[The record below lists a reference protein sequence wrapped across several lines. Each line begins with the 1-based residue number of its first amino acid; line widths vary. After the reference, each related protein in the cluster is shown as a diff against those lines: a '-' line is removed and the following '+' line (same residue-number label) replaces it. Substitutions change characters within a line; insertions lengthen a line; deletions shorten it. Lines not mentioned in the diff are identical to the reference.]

1 MARPLRIIFPG
12 AVYHVTSRGNNK
24 KKIFTDAQD
33 REDFLK
39 VLNQVKTRYHWLC
52 HAYCLMD
59 NHYHLLI
66 ETPDGNLS
74 IGMRQLNGVFTQL
87 FNKRHGKV
95 GHLFQGRFKGILV
108 QKDSHL
114 LEVSRYIV
122 LNPVRAKLIKNPNQW
137 KWSSYAATAGQRS
150 KPPYLTVDGIL
161 GQLASKRKK
170 AEGLYREFVRA
181 GIRSESIWKD
191 LRAQSILGEDSFVK
205 RLKDHLTGKEAISE
219 ISKSQRFINRPPLEK
234 IFTAEVIRKKGI
246 RNDRILK
253 AVERHGYTQKQI
265 SEHLGLHFSSIS
277 RIIRAQA
284 KEIMLKK

>member
-1 MARPLRIIFPG
+1 MARPLRIVFPG

-24 KKIFTDAQD
+24 NEIFKDTQD

-39 VLNQVKTRYHWLC
+39 ILHQVNSRYNWLC

-66 ETPDGNLS
+66 ETLDGNLS
-74 IGMRQLNGVFTQL
+74 IGMRQLNGMFTQL
-87 FNKRHGKV
+87 FNKRHGNI
-95 GHLFQGRFKGILV
+95 GHLFQGRFTGILV

-122 LNPVRAKLIKNPNQW
+122 LNPVRANLIKNPHQW
-137 KWSSYAATAGQRS
+137 KWSSYTATAGQQI
-150 KPPYLTVDGIL
+150 KPPCLTVDWIL
-161 GQLASKRKK
+161 GQLAPEIMK
-170 AEGLYREFVRA
+170 AEGLYRKFVRA
-181 GIRSESIWKD
+181 GIRTESIWKD

-205 RLKDHLTGKEAISE
+205 RLKDHLRGKAAIPE

-234 IFTAEVIRKKGI
+234 IFTAEVIRKKEV
-246 RNDRILK
+246 RNERILK
-253 AVERHGYTQKQI
+253 AVEKHGYTQKQV

-277 RIIRAQA
+277 RILRTQA
-284 KEIMLKK
+284 KETMLKK